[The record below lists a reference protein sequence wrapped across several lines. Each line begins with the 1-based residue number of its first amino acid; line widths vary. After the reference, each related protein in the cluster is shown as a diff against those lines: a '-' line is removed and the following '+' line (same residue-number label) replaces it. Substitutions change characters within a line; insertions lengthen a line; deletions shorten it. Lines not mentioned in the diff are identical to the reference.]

1 MKKKAIVIDDGYRRF
16 MQHTRLMSEKIDV
29 PIICL
34 DEDDN
39 DDLMIDKD
47 YNVFLD
53 HLRRG
58 DNNSLSPCLEV
69 DNGESDIRRLKIFS
83 CESKRPKLENENPVK
98 NRVHQQGKRK
108 TVGFKAER
116 VNIRE
121 NIQRDN
127 RVAERRKRRIA
138 ELEAAKTS
146 RDVPSL
152 KTQQEDIQQR
162 DNKVRKLS
170 ESKAETLRRDD
181 VSLVRTQED
190 SQRDNTVS
198 EGRKRNND
206 DALRRDVPL
215 VETGEDIQRDDT
227 VSEGRKRNNDDALR
241 RDVPLVETEEDIQRD
256 NTVSEGSRRKHD
268 ELEADTLRRD
278 VPLVRRT
285 EEYIQQDNRRVAAET
300 SEAVHVERVN
310 RVTEAN
316 DVDETSRSQED
327 FVGRRKKNEGSKVVV
342 DKDYMR
348 YLTWLVD
355 SLRDSTTEPM
365 ENLQKDQSDLDTLKE
380 STMVPEMDPLV
391 EVKVEPDHDWS
402 DYIIAMGDSPF
413 LDGEE
418 CTPFVVSKKV
428 VDLDEGSKEDE
439 SSSSWFRKELM
450 DVLQKPYDEG
460 ELKLLHRYAS
470 IHRKM
475 TRCREL
481 RKGRESDYE
490 TDELGQSYLESFPDF
505 EKEYK
510 LVVGVDKAR
519 ALKLLR
525 GFFLYLKYVSHDGVF
540 KPWERNQR
548 WHP

>member
-58 DNNSLSPCLEV
+58 DNNSFSPRLEV

-83 CESKRPKLENENPVK
+83 CESKSSKLGNENPVK
-98 NRVHQQGKRK
+98 NRVHQQGKRR

-181 VSLVRTQED
+181 VPLVRTQED
-190 SQRDNTVS
+190 SQRDHLVS
-198 EGRKRNND
+198 D

-215 VETGEDIQRDDT
+215 VETGEDIQRDNA
-227 VSEGRKRNNDDALR
+227 VSEGRKRKHDEIEADTLR

-256 NTVSEGSRRKHD
+256 HTVSEGRKRKND

-285 EEYIQQDNRRVAAET
+285 EEEIQRDKRVAAET
-300 SEAVHVERVN
+300 SEVVHVERVN
-310 RVTEAN
+310 RVTEVN
-316 DVDETSRSQED
+316 DVDETSSRSKEV
-327 FVGRRKKNEGSKVVV
+327 FVGRRKKNEGSEVVV

-548 WHP
+548 WQP

>member
-16 MQHTRLMSEKIDV
+16 MRTRPMSEKIDV

-58 DNNSLSPCLEV
+58 DNDSLTPRLEV

-83 CESKRPKLENENPVK
+83 CDSKRPKLGNENPVK
-98 NRVHQQGKRK
+98 NRVHQQGKRR

-152 KTQQEDIQQR
+152 KTQQEDTQQR

-181 VSLVRTQED
+181 VPLVGTQED
-190 SQRDNTVS
+190 SQRDHTVS
-198 EGRKRNND
+198 
-206 DALRRDVPL
+206 
-215 VETGEDIQRDDT
+215 Q
-227 VSEGRKRNNDDALR
+227 GRKRNNDDALR
-241 RDVPLVETEEDIQRD
+241 RDVPLVETEEDIQ
-256 NTVSEGSRRKHD
+256 
-268 ELEADTLRRD
+268 
-278 VPLVRRT
+278 
-285 EEYIQQDNRRVAAET
+285 QT
-300 SEAVHVERVN
+300 SEVVRMERVN
-310 RVTEAN
+310 RVTEVN
-316 DVDETSRSQED
+316 DVVETSSRSKEV
-327 FVGRRKKNEGSKVVV
+327 FVGRKNKNEDGSEAVV
-342 DKDYMR
+342 DKNYMR

-355 SLRDSTTEPM
+355 SLRDSSTTEPM

-548 WHP
+548 WQT

>member
-1 MKKKAIVIDDGYRRF
+1 MKKKAIVIDDGY
-16 MQHTRLMSEKIDV
+16 I

-34 DEDDN
+34 DEDDD

-58 DNNSLSPCLEV
+58 SVSPRLEV

-83 CESKRPKLENENPVK
+83 CDSKISKLENENPMK
-98 NRVHQQGKRK
+98 NRVHQQGQRK
-108 TVGFKAER
+108 TVGLKAER
-116 VNIRE
+116 DKIRDI
-121 NIQRDN
+121 IQRDN

-138 ELEAAKTS
+138 MLDAAKAS

-152 KTQQEDIQQR
+152 ETQQEDIQQR
-162 DNKVRKLS
+162 VRKLS
-170 ESKAETLRRDD
+170 DSKAETETSRRDD
-181 VSLVRTQED
+181 VPLVGSQED
-190 SQRDNTVS
+190 SQRDNTV
-198 EGRKRNND
+198 
-206 DALRRDVPL
+206 
-215 VETGEDIQRDDT
+215 
-227 VSEGRKRNNDDALR
+227 
-241 RDVPLVETEEDIQRD
+241 
-256 NTVSEGSRRKHD
+256 
-268 ELEADTLRRD
+268 
-278 VPLVRRT
+278 PLVRT
-285 EEYIQQDNRRVAAET
+285 AEEIQLAKRVVAEID
-300 SEAVHVERVN
+300 HVERVN
-310 RVTEAN
+310 RVTEVN
-316 DVDETSRSQED
+316 DVDETCSRSKEV
-327 FVGRRKKNEGSKVVV
+327 FVGRRKKNEGSEAVV

-365 ENLQKDQSDLDTLKE
+365 ENLQKDDMDTVKE

-418 CTPFVVSKKV
+418 CTPFVASKKV
-428 VDLDEGSKEDE
+428 VDLDEGSKKNE
-439 SSSSWFRKELM
+439 SSITWFRKELM
-450 DVLQKPYDEG
+450 DVLKQPYDE
-460 ELKLLHRYAS
+460 EEMKQLHRDVS

-481 RKGRESDYE
+481 RKGRGSVYE
-490 TDELGQSYLESFPDF
+490 TGELGQSYLESFPDF

-510 LVVGVDKAR
+510 LVVGVDDKAR

-525 GFFLYLKYVSHDGVF
+525 GFFFYLKYVSHDGVF
-540 KPWERNQR
+540 KPWEKTQS
-548 WHP
+548 WQP

>member
-1 MKKKAIVIDDGYRRF
+1 MKKKAIVIDDGYTRF
-16 MQHTRLMSEKIDV
+16 MVNEMSEKIDV

-34 DEDDN
+34 DEDDDD
-39 DDLMIDKD
+39 DDLMVDKE

-58 DNNSLSPCLEV
+58 DKKSSSTRLEV
-69 DNGESDIRRLKIFS
+69 DNGASDIRRLKIFS
-83 CESKRPKLENENPVK
+83 CDSKRSKLGNENPVK
-98 NRVHQQGKRK
+98 NRVNQQSKRK
-108 TVGFKAER
+108 TVGVEVER
-116 VNIRE
+116 VKIRE
-121 NIQRDN
+121 IIQRDN

-152 KTQQEDIQQR
+152 ETQQEDIQQR

-181 VSLVRTQED
+181 V
-190 SQRDNTVS
+190 
-198 EGRKRNND
+198 
-206 DALRRDVPL
+206 PL
-215 VETGEDIQRDDT
+215 VKTQ
-227 VSEGRKRNNDDALR
+227 
-241 RDVPLVETEEDIQRD
+241 EDIQRD
-256 NTVSEGSRRKHD
+256 NRVAERRKRKCD
-268 ELEADTLRRD
+268 DALIKD
-278 VPLVRRT
+278 VPLVRT
-285 EEYIQQDNRRVAAET
+285 EEDKRVAAEID
-300 SEAVHVERVN
+300 HVERVH
-310 RVTEAN
+310 RVTEVN
-316 DVDETSRSQED
+316 DVDETSSRSKEV
-327 FVGRRKKNEGSKVVV
+327 FVGRRKKNEGSEAVV

-355 SLRDSTTEPM
+355 SLSDSTTEPM
-365 ENLQKDQSDLDTLKE
+365 ENLQKDDMDTLKE
-380 STMVPEMDPLV
+380 STMVPELDPLV
-391 EVKVEPDHDWS
+391 EVKVEPHDDWS

-418 CTPFVVSKKV
+418 CTPFVASKKV
-428 VDLDEGSKEDE
+428 VDLDEGSKENE

-450 DVLQKPYDEG
+450 DVLKNPYDEG
-460 ELKLLHRYAS
+460 EMKQLHRYVS
-470 IHRKM
+470 IHKKM

-481 RKGRESDYE
+481 RKGRGSDYE

-525 GFFLYLKYVSHDGVF
+525 GFFFYLKYVSHDGVF
-540 KPWERNQR
+540 KPWEKTQS
-548 WHP
+548 WQP

>member
-16 MQHTRLMSEKIDV
+16 MRTRPMSEKIDV

-58 DNNSLSPCLEV
+58 DNDSLTPRLEV

-83 CESKRPKLENENPVK
+83 CDSKRPKLGNENPVK
-98 NRVHQQGKRK
+98 NRVHQQGKRR

-152 KTQQEDIQQR
+152 KTQQEDTQQR

-181 VSLVRTQED
+181 VPLVGTQED
-190 SQRDNTVS
+190 SQRDHTVS
-198 EGRKRNND
+198 
-206 DALRRDVPL
+206 
-215 VETGEDIQRDDT
+215 Q
-227 VSEGRKRNNDDALR
+227 GRKRNNDDALR

-256 NTVSEGSRRKHD
+256 HTVSQGRKRKHD
-268 ELEADTLRRD
+268 ELGADTLRRD

-285 EEYIQQDNRRVAAET
+285 EEDIQQDNMRVAAET
-300 SEAVHVERVN
+300 SEVVRMERVN
-310 RVTEAN
+310 RVTEVN
-316 DVDETSRSQED
+316 DVVETSSRSKEV
-327 FVGRRKKNEGSKVVV
+327 FVGRKNKNEDGSEAVV
-342 DKDYMR
+342 DKNYMR

-355 SLRDSTTEPM
+355 SLRDSSTTEPM

-548 WHP
+548 WQT

>member
-58 DNNSLSPCLEV
+58 DNNSFSPRLEV

-83 CESKRPKLENENPVK
+83 CDSKRSKLGNENPVK

-146 RDVPSL
+146 RDVSSL
-152 KTQQEDIQQR
+152 KNQQEDTQQR

-181 VSLVRTQED
+181 VPLVRTQED
-190 SQRDNTVS
+190 SQRAN
-198 EGRKRNND
+198 
-206 DALRRDVPL
+206 
-215 VETGEDIQRDDT
+215 T

-241 RDVPLVETEEDIQRD
+241 RDVPLVETEEDNQRD
-256 NTVSEGSRRKHD
+256 DTVSEGRKRKHD
-268 ELEADTLRRD
+268 ELEADALRRD
-278 VPLVRRT
+278 VPLVKRT
-285 EEYIQQDNRRVAAET
+285 EEDIQRDNMKVAAET
-300 SEAVHVERVN
+300 SEVVHMERVN
-310 RVTEAN
+310 GVTEVN
-316 DVDETSRSQED
+316 DVDETSRSQEV
-327 FVGRRKKNEGSKVVV
+327 FVGRRKKNEGSEVAV

-428 VDLDEGSKEDE
+428 VDLDEGSKEEE

-548 WHP
+548 WQP

>member
-16 MQHTRLMSEKIDV
+16 MHTRPMSEKIDV

-47 YNVFLD
+47 YSVFLD

-58 DNNSLSPCLEV
+58 DINSLTPRLEV

-83 CESKRPKLENENPVK
+83 CDSKSSKLGNENPVK

-152 KTQQEDIQQR
+152 KSQQEYIQQR

-181 VSLVRTQED
+181 VPLVRTQED

-215 VETGEDIQRDDT
+215 VETGEDIQRDNT
-227 VSEGRKRNNDDALR
+227 VSEGRKRKN
-241 RDVPLVETEEDIQRD
+241 
-256 NTVSEGSRRKHD
+256 D

-278 VPLVRRT
+278 APLVRT
-285 EEYIQQDNRRVAAET
+285 EEDIQQDNRRVAAET
-300 SEAVHVERVN
+300 SEAVHVEAVN
-310 RVTEAN
+310 RVTEVN
-316 DVDETSRSQED
+316 DVDETSRSQEV
-327 FVGRRKKNEGSKVVV
+327 FVGRRKKNEESDVVV
-342 DKDYMR
+342 DKDYTM

-548 WHP
+548 WQP